1 MASPAQQPYEHHQG
15 VARLA
20 SMPSVLEFVN
30 MKRFDDQDL
39 LHVLE
44 AMRTKGGKK
53 LEDRVWA
60 RLKATVCKK
69 DDPRLLAA
77 RG

>member
-1 MASPAQQPYEHHQG
+1 M
-15 VARLA
+15 LD
-20 SMPSVLEFVN
+20 FVS
-30 MKRFDDQDL
+30 MKRFDDPGL

-69 DDPRLLAA
+69 DDPRLLPHEGGTSAPTSGRESPSPCTCT